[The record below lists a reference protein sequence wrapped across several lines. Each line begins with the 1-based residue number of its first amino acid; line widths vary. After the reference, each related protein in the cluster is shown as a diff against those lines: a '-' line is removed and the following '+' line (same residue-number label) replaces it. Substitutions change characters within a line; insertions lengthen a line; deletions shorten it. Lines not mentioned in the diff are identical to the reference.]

1 MSLTVDV
8 ISLKSSRGERF
19 DLTNPSDR
27 EHILNNGL
35 ELDIPVNDRIS
46 GHPLVLYFQDFGTL
60 FSMYKDTWD
69 DTAKPSLV
77 FNFFI
82 PTSGWNEIDRFGR
95 FSANWRLREQQVDF
109 LLSYFEH
116 WEQLKE
122 YNLVI
127 GFCDE
132 SPVLDEIVE
141 QIYDCMNLYN
151 IPKDSVMIMGHN
163 FLGQNTINALCQER
177 KELPIKYVVRWH
189 MTGHMD
195 YKKIERHATHFKQG
209 GTFEYIDNNNWQY
222 RRKYPISFLNR
233 RPTMARTAL
242 LWGLYA
248 NGIYAKDM
256 PTISAFPPLKFFK
269 QGNTSTDWADQVVHI
284 EYMGHVL
291 QRFQTN
297 LLDTLNPT
305 SMDEFKDKMRVGKT
319 IPGDYEFIGDI
330 ESQNVPF
337 ENNFYVWLTCETAG
351 DLDQPNLFITEK
363 VLKPFNN
370 GQGLILFSQPGFLQK
385 VKQLGY
391 HTLGE
396 EFGINEDYDDVEDNE
411 ERMKRVLAETVKIC
425 NLDPEELYERW
436 LSTKSKV
443 IENQKRIYLS
453 LTNIKFNY
461 TENLVKHFT
470 NEIQKPYNRHE
481 LLEYDVDN
489 ELKIYKNF
497 TNFDVFI
504 NN

>member
-1 MSLTVDV
+1 
-8 ISLKSSRGERF
+8 
-19 DLTNPSDR
+19 
-27 EHILNNGL
+27 
-35 ELDIPVNDRIS
+35 
-46 GHPLVLYFQDFGTL
+46 
-60 FSMYKDTWD
+60 
-69 DTAKPSLV
+69 
-77 FNFFI
+77 
-82 PTSGWNEIDRFGR
+82 
-95 FSANWRLREQQVDF
+95 
-109 LLSYFEH
+109 
-116 WEQLKE
+116 
-122 YNLVI
+122 
-127 GFCDE
+127 
-132 SPVLDEIVE
+132 
-141 QIYDCMNLYN
+141 
-151 IPKDSVMIMGHN
+151 
-163 FLGQNTINALCQER
+163 
-177 KELPIKYVVRWH
+177 
-189 MTGHMD
+189 
-195 YKKIERHATHFKQG
+195 
-209 GTFEYIDNNNWQY
+209 
-222 RRKYPISFLNR
+222 
-233 RPTMARTAL
+233 
-242 LWGLYA
+242 
-248 NGIYAKDM
+248 
-256 PTISAFPPLKFFK
+256 
-269 QGNTSTDWADQVVHI
+269 
-284 EYMGHVL
+284 
-291 QRFQTN
+291 
-297 LLDTLNPT
+297 
-305 SMDEFKDKMRVGKT
+305 MDEFKDKMRVGKT

-489 ELKIYKNF
+489 ELKIYKNSL
-497 TNFDVFI
+497 T
-504 NN
+504 